1 MLNPIKKY
9 PELSGEL
16 NMSSQFNHLVVRATL
31 ALSGLILAASAHAGD
46 PEVWSRIRASLF
58 QDRPI
63 VEASGDFLRLDAPT
77 RAEDAAVVPISI
89 HTGIPQTV
97 GQYVQNTW
105 LIIDQNP
112 SPIAAKFIFTP
123 SSGQADIETRVRVN
137 EYTLIRAVAELNDGS
152 LHMVSKF
159 VKASGGCS
167 APAGKD
173 PAEALASLGKMK
185 VRVEGDVIPGK
196 PSLAQLMI
204 SHPNDSGLAFDQM
217 SRNFTPAHFVREIS
231 VTYAGKK
238 VMTAEVDIS
247 ISENPN
253 FRFYFVPEG
262 AGVLAV
268 EAIDSSDLKF
278 NTAVKLDTGKNVA
291 ASVKPAAGS

>member
-1 MLNPIKKY
+1 MNMFNIIKRL
-9 PELSGEL
+9 LSSVVVLVAGF
-16 NMSSQFNHLVVRATL
+16 MMISSAY
-31 ALSGLILAASAHAGD
+31 AGD
-46 PEVWSRIRASLF
+46 PEVWSLIRASLF

-63 VEASGDFLRLDAPT
+63 IEASGDFLRLDAPN

-89 HTGIPQTV
+89 HTGIPQTS

-112 SPIAAKFIFTP
+112 SPIAAKFNFTP
-123 SSGQADIETRVRVN
+123 TSGRADIETRVRVN

-173 PAEALASLGKMK
+173 PAEALATLGKMK
-185 VRVEGDVIPGK
+185 VRVEGDLTPGK
-196 PSLAQLMI
+196 PTLAQLMI

-217 SRNFTPAHFVREIS
+217 SRNYTPAHFVREVKVS
-231 VTYAGKK
+231 YAGKT

-262 AGVLAV
+262 AGDLAV
-268 EAIDSSDLKF
+268 EAVDSADLKF
-278 NTAVKLDTGKNVA
+278 NTALKLDLGKNIA
-291 ASVKPAAGS
+291 ASVKPQSGS

>member
-1 MLNPIKKY
+1 
-9 PELSGEL
+9 
-16 NMSSQFNHLVVRATL
+16 MSHQFNSLLARITL
-31 ALSGLILAASAHAGD
+31 ALSGMMWIASAQAGD

-63 VEASGDFLRLDAPT
+63 VEASGDFLRLDAPN

-89 HTGIPQTV
+89 HTGIPQTA
-97 GQYVQNTW
+97 GKYVQNTW

-112 SPIAAKFIFTP
+112 SPIAAKFAFTQA
-123 SSGQADIETRVRVN
+123 SGQADIETRVRVN

-185 VRVEGDVIPGK
+185 VRVESDVTPGK
-196 PSLAQLMI
+196 PTLAQLMI
-204 SHPNDSGLAFDQM
+204 SHPNDSGLAFDQI
-217 SRNFTPAHFVREIS
+217 SRNFTPAHFVREIH
-231 VTYAGKK
+231 VTYAGKT

-253 FRFYFVPEG
+253 FRFYFVPNGTGE
-262 AGVLAV
+262 LAV
-268 EAIDSSDLKF
+268 EAIDSQDLKF
-278 NTAVKLDTGKNVA
+278 NTAVKLDSGKNIA
-291 ASVKPAAGS
+291 ASVKPASGS

>member
-1 MLNPIKKY
+1 
-9 PELSGEL
+9 
-16 NMSSQFNHLVVRATL
+16 MSNQFNSLFARIAL
-31 ALSGLILAASAHAGD
+31 AVSGLVLVASAQAGD

-63 VEASGDFLRLDAPT
+63 VEASGDFLRLDAPN

-89 HTGIPQTV
+89 HTGIPQTA

-112 SPIAAKFIFTP
+112 SPIAAKFAFTQ

-185 VRVEGDVIPGK
+185 VRVEGDVSPGK
-196 PSLAQLMI
+196 PTLAQLMI

-217 SRNFTPAHFVREIS
+217 SRNFTPAHFVREIN
-231 VTYAGKK
+231 VTYAGKT

-253 FRFYFVPEG
+253 FRFYFVPNGTGE
-262 AGVLAV
+262 LAV
-268 EAIDSSDLKF
+268 EAVDSQDLKF
-278 NTAVKLDTGKNVA
+278 KTAIKLDSGKSIA
-291 ASVKPAAGS
+291 ASVKPASGS

>member
-1 MLNPIKKY
+1 MLN
-9 PELSGEL
+9 
-16 NMSSQFNHLVVRATL
+16 QFNRLASRAALAMMGLLVVA
-31 ALSGLILAASAHAGD
+31 GAHAGD
-46 PEVWSRIRASLF
+46 PETWSRIRASLF

-63 VEASGDFLRLDAPT
+63 VEASGDFLRLDAPN

-89 HTGIPQTV
+89 HTGIPQTA
-97 GQYVQNTW
+97 GQYVQHTW

-112 SPIAAKFIFTP
+112 SPIAAKFSFTP
-123 SSGQADIETRVRVN
+123 SSGKADIDTRVRVN

-185 VRVEGDVIPGK
+185 VRVEGDVAPGK
-196 PSLAQLMI
+196 PTLAQLMI
-204 SHPNDSGLAFDQM
+204 SHPNDSGLAFDQL
-217 SRNFTPAHFVREIS
+217 SRNYTPAHFVREINVS
-231 VTYAGKK
+231 YGGKT
-238 VMTAEVDIS
+238 VMKAEVDIS

-253 FRFYFVPEG
+253 FRFYFVPSG
-262 AGVLAV
+262 AGELAV
-268 EAIDSSDLKF
+268 EAVDSNDLKF
-278 NTAVKLDTGKNVA
+278 STAVKLDPGSNMA

>member
-1 MLNPIKKY
+1 MLKTI
-9 PELSGEL
+9 
-16 NMSSQFNHLVVRATL
+16 LVLFSLLL
-31 ALSGLILAASAHAGD
+31 ASTAQAGD

-63 VEASGDFLRLDAPT
+63 VEASGDFLRLDAPN

-89 HTGIPQTV
+89 HAGAAHRV
-97 GQYVQNTW
+97 W

-112 SPIAAKFIFTP
+112 SPVAAVFTFTQHN
-123 SSGQADIETRVRVN
+123 SRADIETRVRVN

-167 APAGKD
+167 APASKD
-173 PAEALASLGKMK
+173 SAVALSTLGKMK
-185 VRVEGDVIPGK
+185 IRIDGDVTLGTPT
-196 PSLAQLMI
+196 LAQLMI

-217 SRNFTPAHFVREIS
+217 SRNYTPAHYVREIKVS
-231 VTYAGKK
+231 YAGKI
-238 VMTAEVDIS
+238 VMMADVDIS

-253 FRFYFVPEG
+253 FRFYVVPAE
-262 AGVLAV
+262 AGDLEV
-268 EAIDSSDLKF
+268 EVTDSDDLKF
-278 NTAVKLDTGKNVA
+278 KTSMKFK
-291 ASVKPAAGS
+291 